1 MQEVLNRYNPWWD
14 KGYAFKEYIDRPG
27 ITDKLSGHLSSKHII
42 FLTGLRRVGK
52 TTLLKLIIKKLL
64 ESGIKPEKVLYASLD
79 DYLLLKYNIQEIVEA
94 FRNMHKI
101 SRSEKIYLFFDEV
114 TYKTGYELQLK
125 NLYDSENA
133 KVYAS
138 SSSASLLKQDKALLT
153 GRHYT
158 LEVMPLD
165 FLGYMSF
172 KNISVKKTDAFLL
185 DGYFEDYMKMGG
197 LPEYV
202 LEGNPDYLRELVDN
216 IISKDIAAFHNVRN
230 TGVLKDYFLLLMERC
245 GKQLSVNKIAKILKL
260 PADSARRYFDMFTST
275 YLVHA
280 ITRYGKTNETILS
293 PKKIYAADLGIRTL
307 FTGFR
312 DKGSLFENYVFLKIK
327 DRNPSYIYKD
337 KTELDFITADK
348 TLIEVKYHDSM
359 NEKQQAL
366 FDSLKTKKKI
376 LINSPKELSKL
387 E

>member
-1 MQEVLNRYNPWWD
+1 
-14 KGYAFKEYIDRPG
+14 
-27 ITDKLSGHLSSKHII
+27 
-42 FLTGLRRVGK
+42 
-52 TTLLKLIIKKLL
+52 
-64 ESGIKPEKVLYASLD
+64 
-79 DYLLLKYNIQEIVEA
+79 
-94 FRNMHKI
+94 
-101 SRSEKIYLFFDEV
+101 
-114 TYKTGYELQLK
+114 
-125 NLYDSENA
+125 
-133 KVYAS
+133 
-138 SSSASLLKQDKALLT
+138 
-153 GRHYT
+153 
-158 LEVMPLD
+158 
-165 FLGYMSF
+165 
-172 KNISVKKTDAFLL
+172 
-185 DGYFEDYMKMGG
+185 
-197 LPEYV
+197 
-202 LEGNPDYLRELVDN
+202 
-216 IISKDIAAFHNVRN
+216 
-230 TGVLKDYFLLLMERC
+230 MERC